1 MIKQYILEDP
11 RRLPAIAFFI
21 ITLGLFLFNMIYALK
36 MKKDQAHHI
45 ASQVLRDDD

>member
-21 ITLGLFLFNMIYALK
+21 LTLALFLFNMLYAFK
-36 MKKDQAHHI
+36 MKKDQAQQI
-45 ASQVLRDDD
+45 AATVIREDD

>member
-21 ITLGLFLFNMIYALK
+21 LTLAIFIFNMVYALK
-36 MKKDQAHHI
+36 MKKSQAQEI
-45 ASQVLRDDD
+45 ASKVLRDDD